1 MEICETEK
9 KGVSFRISGQLL
21 NHQVLSF
28 RWYIALNH
36 SERKVKQTVGNR
48 WVGFRQLR
56 LSGKATTSPSELVS
70 SFRIDCLFFPKR
82 LDGFLVFVLIGDE
95 DATAR
100 IVYSVRPRVVNRNR

>member
-9 KGVSFRISGQLL
+9 KAASFRIGGQLL
-21 NHQVLSF
+21 NPRVLSF
-28 RWYIALNH
+28 RRYVALNY
-36 SERKVKQTVGNR
+36 SERRSKQSVIVGL
-48 WVGFRQLR
+48 VHQLR
-56 LSGKATTSPSELVS
+56 LSIKATTSPSELVS

-82 LDGFLVFVLIGDE
+82 LDGFLVFVLIDDE